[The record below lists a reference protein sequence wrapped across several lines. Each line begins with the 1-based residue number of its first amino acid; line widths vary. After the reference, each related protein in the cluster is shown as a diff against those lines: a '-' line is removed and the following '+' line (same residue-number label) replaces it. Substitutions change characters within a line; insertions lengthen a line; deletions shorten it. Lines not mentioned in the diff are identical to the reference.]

1 MRNEQR
7 NRRGGYKWQTKYRFE
22 YRKRHENGEK
32 SKRSVNNKGNDGE
45 NDSMESC
52 QKHDNKGT
60 RKTKE
65 NGKEHQQG
73 SKSKERSERN
83 RISGT
88 NRFNVL
94 RSLYNK
100 DELNINFEQRKIVD
114 DMISKEN
121 DKENEGME
129 EWTEGMK
136 RYFRGRKEMFNAA
149 KENEENEDVVE
160 IECVEG
166 NDILSNE
173 VEGGGGSILN

>member
-100 DELNINFEQRKIVD
+100 DELNINFD
-114 DMISKEN
+114 
-121 DKENEGME
+121 
-129 EWTEGMK
+129 
-136 RYFRGRKEMFNAA
+136 FRGRKEMFNAA